1 MFTLIKKTSVH
12 KDTKVVSNQ
21 KYDAILGRIYTIS
34 HLLSLERHN
43 RISKTSPFVK
53 VFLVAILR
61 SYGYA
66 YCGSPVR
73 DVGGNRDGHAT
84 RQRTCVTRNVTVS
97 SVAPNRASAKHSTAL
112 MYGGSFTVSSVT
124 STPGT
129 GNKRIRSCVKALLKK
144 LYGDFTKC
152 GLLI

>member
-61 SYGYA
+61 SRGYI
-66 YCGSPVR
+66 YCGSPVSELR
-73 DVGGNRDGHAT
+73 WKPR
-84 RQRTCVTRNVTVS
+84 RPRNP
-97 SVAPNRASAKHSTAL
+97 AAHLRYAKR
-112 MYGGSFTVSSVT
+112 YGFLRCSE
-124 STPGT
+124 PG
-129 GNKRIRSCVKALLKK
+129 KRK
-144 LYGDFTKC
+144 T
-152 GLLI
+152 

>member
-34 HLLSLERHN
+34 HLLSLERLN

-53 VFLVAILR
+53 GFLEAIWR
-61 SYGYA
+61 TYGYI

-73 DVGGNRDGHAT
+73 GCGENRNCLAT
-84 RQRTCVTRNVTVS
+84 
-97 SVAPNRASAKHSTAL
+97 P
-112 MYGGSFTVSSVT
+112 
-124 STPGT
+124 
-129 GNKRIRSCVKALLKK
+129 
-144 LYGDFTKC
+144 
-152 GLLI
+152 

>member
-53 VFLVAILR
+53 VFLVAIWR

-73 DVGGNRDGHAT
+73 DIGGNRN
-84 RQRTCVTRNVTVS
+84 VSRN
-97 SVAPNRASAKHSTAL
+97 ASALLNFAPHL
-112 MYGGSFTVSSVT
+112 IGS
-124 STPGT
+124 P
-129 GNKRIRSCVKALLKK
+129 VKGSRQLCCRGVELKN
-144 LYGDFTKC
+144 Y
-152 GLLI
+152 

>member
-53 VFLVAILR
+53 AFLEALFQRRFFRDAFTLYRYVYCV
-61 SYGYA
+61 STTGGY
-66 YCGSPVR
+66 
-73 DVGGNRDGHAT
+73 
-84 RQRTCVTRNVTVS
+84 RQN
-97 SVAPNRASAKHSTAL
+97 H
-112 MYGGSFTVSSVT
+112 
-124 STPGT
+124 
-129 GNKRIRSCVKALLKK
+129 NKRAIIDRP
-144 LYGDFTKC
+144 YNYIFKC
-152 GLLI
+152 RRNFGKRNSAMH

>member
-1 MFTLIKKTSVH
+1 MFFTSTLMFTLIKKTSVH

-73 DVGGNRDGHAT
+73 NCGGNR
-84 RQRTCVTRNVTVS
+84 
-97 SVAPNRASAKHSTAL
+97 
-112 MYGGSFTVSSVT
+112 
-124 STPGT
+124 
-129 GNKRIRSCVKALLKK
+129 SCLA
-144 LYGDFTKC
+144 
-152 GLLI
+152 

>member
-53 VFLVAILR
+53 VFLVANFQRRFYIVPIRLLR
-61 SYGYA
+61 LPGVECAEETMAASRNAKLCYISA
-66 YCGSPVR
+66 KFHLHL
-73 DVGGNRDGHAT
+73 VGNGLARS
-84 RQRTCVTRNVTVS
+84 VF
-97 SVAPNRASAKHSTAL
+97 SVAL
-112 MYGGSFTVSSVT
+112 
-124 STPGT
+124 
-129 GNKRIRSCVKALLKK
+129 
-144 LYGDFTKC
+144 
-152 GLLI
+152 